1 MLCPLEKCILNGLF
15 ELYPFVLRKNSRDF
29 LTLPFFSPFGGG
41 WIGIATLYLIA
52 SRCNFSISSKIP
64 SFASLFFP
72 LTCSLYF
79 LRLSS
84 PLKSALEKRDD
95 WRIESAFV
103 SVESIQ
109 SDQARFGFRV
119 NLKFFATKKNSA
131 VNARALGQK
140 LPSAVLNFRKIAPAR
155 GGEAVKQ
162 V

>member
-1 MLCPLEKCILNGLF
+1 MRSKRSIRTL
-15 ELYPFVLRKNSRDF
+15 PFCFTKNSPDF

-41 WIGIATLYLIA
+41 WIGIATLYLTA

-64 SFASLFFP
+64 SFASLFIP

-79 LRLSS
+79 LRFSS
-84 PLKSALEKRDD
+84 PLKSALDKKDD
-95 WRIESAFV
+95 WRIESA

-131 VNARALGQK
+131 VDARALGQK
-140 LPSAVLNFRKIAPAR
+140 LPSAVLNFRKIAPTR